1 MHYTLRLKDESVAD
15 SSLDEGKPGKF
26 TIGEKHISQAFEKAL
41 IGLKAGDKKRI
52 ELKAEDAFGM
62 PDEKNIYTVPREK
75 FGTEEKLEVGMIMA
89 FDLPDGGE
97 TSGVIRQFDEGLVVV
112 DFNHPLAGQDVFF
125 DVEIVEVQ
133 D

>member
-1 MHYTLRLKDESVAD
+1 M
-15 SSLDEGKPGKF
+15 SLA
-26 TIGEKHISQAFEKAL
+26 EKINIDVKNA
-41 IGLKAGDKKRI
+41 LKAGDKKRI